1 MLAGHFPF
9 AYGADHAWFVLIVLM
24 AIGAWARLFYNLRHT
39 GRTHWW
45 MPVAG
50 ALVFVALAVW
60 VERADD
66 TAAAPTTP
74 ADVARGK
81 QVFTSAGCAACHTL
95 SDAGA
100 TGTVGPDLD
109 AAKPSATLVTDRV
122 TNGLGVMPSFAGKLS
137 PEEITDVAAYVSGTA
152 GK

>member
-1 MLAGHFPF
+1 
-9 AYGADHAWFVLIVLM
+9 
-24 AIGAWARLFYNLRHT
+24 
-39 GRTHWW
+39 

-50 ALVFVALAVW
+50 ALAFVALAVW

-74 ADVARGK
+74 AHVALGK
-81 QVFTSAGCAACHTL
+81 QVFASAGCAACHTL

-109 AAKPSATLVTDRV
+109 AARPSAELVADRV

-137 PEEITDVAAYVSGTA
+137 PEEITDVAAYVSGAA